1 MSKKSQSAFVNLSE
15 RVTFWLAR
23 AGSVGLAV
31 MMLLTLFDV
40 IGRAFNHPIS
50 GSVEVT
56 ELIMGI
62 MIYLGVGYTTF
73 LRGHI
78 RVDILII
85 NFKPRTQAILDF
97 VTGLVGLFITVLI
110 SWQLFIQAHSRL
122 INNETTQIWEV
133 SLWPWAFIMAFA
145 SILMVTSLGLHL
157 MTSSRVAFGL
167 QDASTYVTTSQ
178 ASE

>member
-1 MSKKSQSAFVNLSE
+1 MTDQSQDVFSNLSE
-15 RVTFWLAR
+15 RVTLWLAR

-31 MMLLTLFDV
+31 MMFLTLFDV
-40 IGRAFNHPIS
+40 IGRAFNHPIA

-85 NFKPRTQAILDF
+85 HFRPRVQAVLDF
-97 VTGLVGLFITVLI
+97 FTGLVGLFITILI
-110 SWQLFIQAHSRL
+110 SWQLFIQASDRMV
-122 INNETTQIWEV
+122 NNETTQIWEV
-133 SLWPWAFIMAFA
+133 SLWPWAYLMAFA
-145 SILMVTSLGLHL
+145 SVLMVTSLILHL
-157 MTSSRVAFGL
+157 VTSAQVAFGIKN
-167 QDASTYVTTSQ
+167 ASTYVTTSPPK
-178 ASE
+178 E

>member
-1 MSKKSQSAFVNLSE
+1 MSEKSQTAFLDLSE
-15 RVTFWLAR
+15 RVTLWLAR

-50 GSVEVT
+50 GSVEIT

-85 NFKPRTQAILDF
+85 NFTPRVQAILDF
-97 VTGLVGLFITVLI
+97 ITGLVGLFITALI
-110 SWQLFIQAHSRL
+110 SWQLFIQAHSRM

-133 SLWPWAFIMAFA
+133 SLWPWAFIMAVA
-145 SILMVTSLGLHL
+145 SVLMVTSLALHL
-157 MTSSRVAFGL
+157 ITCTRVAFGM
-167 QDASTYVTTSQ
+167 QDASTYVATSQ
-178 ASE
+178 AGE

>member
-1 MSKKSQSAFVNLSE
+1 
-15 RVTFWLAR
+15 
-23 AGSVGLAV
+23 
-31 MMLLTLFDV
+31 MMFLTLFDV
-40 IGRAFNHPIS
+40 IGRAFDHPIS

-85 NFKPRTQAILDF
+85 NFRPRIQGILDF
-97 VTGLVGLFITVLI
+97 VTGLVGLFITILI
-110 SWQLFIQAHSRL
+110 SWQLFIQAHSRMT
-122 INNETTQIWEV
+122 NNETTQIWEV

-145 SILMVTSLGLHL
+145 SILMVSSLVLHL
-157 MTSSRVAFGL
+157 ITSARVAFGL
-167 QDASTYVTTSQ
+167 QDASTYVTSSQ